1 MIQKLILFSII
12 SAHSYI
18 LNAQQIFNNNKFT
31 FSGIVNGE
39 DTNSGKKMIF
49 LQMNY
54 KGQNGQYIKDTC
66 YLKNGRFVFSGY
78 INGPTDAYLQGD
90 NQKSGSI
97 EDMIFLEPTNMQG
110 VLVENDFKD
119 AKINGSV
126 TQYEF
131 EKLKKEKQSNKKTED
146 KLNMELKEVDKLT
159 RNGDTSMALKN
170 KRELIWNRYLSYRE
184 EDKKIDYAFISTH
197 PDSYLSPYLMN
208 YYFGGRKLSID
219 SAELFYN
226 NFKKPIQESIYG
238 KSIKDQIV
246 ARKLSLTG
254 SAAPLFSKTDI
265 NGNEINLSSFKG
277 KSYVLLD
284 FWASW
289 CVPCREITPRL
300 KSLYQKYHSKGL
312 DVISISWDSDKK
324 AWLDAIAKDDTN
336 NWYNVFADVFKP
348 LDNGM
353 INKYAIASIPTL
365 ILIDK
370 NGIIVGRYRGDGE
383 DGDEA
388 ALFNKLDEIFASK

>member
-1 MIQKLILFSII
+1 MIQKFILFFIIFSYPSI
-12 SAHSYI
+12 S
-18 LNAQQIFNNNKFT
+18 NAQQILNNKKFT
-31 FSGIVNGE
+31 FSGSVTGE
-39 DTNSGKKMIF
+39 YANSVKKMIF
-49 LQMNY
+49 LQMKY
-54 KGQNGQYIKDTC
+54 TDQNGKYIKDTC
-66 YLKNGRFVFSGY
+66 YLKNGRFFFSGN
-78 INGPTDAYLQGD
+78 INQPTTAYLQGN
-90 NQKSGSI
+90 NQKSSSI
-97 EDMIFLEPTNMQG
+97 EDMIFLEPTHMTAI
-110 VLVENDFKD
+110 LVESDFKN
-119 AKINGSV
+119 AMINGSV

-131 EKLKKEKQSNKKTED
+131 EKLKKEKQPNKEIED
-146 KLNMELKEVDKLT
+146 KLHIELNEIDKLV
-159 RNGDTSMALKN
+159 RNGDTSVALKN
-170 KRELIWNRYLSYRE
+170 KRELIWNRFLSYRE
-184 EDKKIDYAFISTH
+184 KDKKIDYAFISTH

-226 NFKKPIQESIYG
+226 NFKKPIQESTYG

-246 ARKLSLTG
+246 ARMLSLTG

-265 NGNEINLSSFKG
+265 NGREINLSSFKG

-289 CVPCREITPRL
+289 CKPCREITPRL
-300 KSLYQKYHSKGL
+300 KDFYQKYHSKGL

-353 INKYAIASIPTL
+353 MNKYAIASIPTL

-370 NGIIVGRYRGDGE
+370 TGTIVGRYRGDGE
-383 DGDEA
+383 DGDETV
-388 ALFNKLDEIFASK
+388 LFNKLDKIFAGK